1 MERGGTTMSATK
13 NAAQAYATALANA
26 LKTMSP
32 GTAEFIRTK
41 KELAVMRRDHGCN

>member
-1 MERGGTTMSATK
+1 MSATK